1 MNEDVAFN
9 GVSCIKYNPEVYYD
23 EIHFK
28 LDGDD
33 LLLAFYVKGERMY
46 LHKNDRNQFVID
58 FTNKFKPLKCKDFRH
73 KKINDILLK
82 IGINFG
88 SHLKAGMIE
97 IKQYLKDK
105 GRL

>member
-1 MNEDVAFN
+1 MNKDTTFN
-9 GVSCIKYNPEVYYD
+9 GASCIKYNSDVYYD

-33 LLLAFYVKGERMY
+33 LLLKFYVKGQRMY

-58 FTNKFKPLKCKDFRH
+58 FQNEFKPLRCKDFRH
-73 KKINDILLK
+73 KRIKDILLK
-82 IGINFG
+82 IGVNFG
-88 SHLKAGMIE
+88 PHLKAGMRE

-105 GRL
+105 G